1 MKRNIYD
8 IIPREGYSLT
18 ETIEII
24 EEATKKIELYVGVSI
39 YKDDL
44 YRMELPM
51 GVICLQEEQIKKLPK
66 EIFYTIKLE
75 RHEGGY

>member
-24 EEATKKIELYVGVSI
+24 KEATKKIELYVGVSI

-51 GVICLQEEQIKKLPK
+51 GVVCLQEQQIAKLPK
-66 EIFYTIKLE
+66 EIFHTIKLE